1 MVPEISDSGSF
12 HGATDM
18 EHKGAV
24 VNGYETALDL
34 TQDDTPLQS
43 RHAAALGRSCMVR
56 GGQLTRGKAE
66 TLKLES
72 GITERRAS
80 RAAAI
85 SRLEGQSRSA
95 VTTADYILM

>member
-12 HGATDM
+12 HGATNM

-24 VNGYETALDL
+24 VNGYAIALDL

-43 RHAAALGRSCMVR
+43 RHATALGQSCMVR
-56 GGQLTRGKAE
+56 GGQLTREKAE
-66 TLKLES
+66 TRKLES
-72 GITERRAS
+72 GNWAERRAS

-85 SRLEGQSRSA
+85 SKLEGQRR
-95 VTTADYILM
+95 